1 MTGDSTP
8 QAGQSGQ
15 RGGWHSGR
23 FAHTFA
29 AIDLGT
35 NNCRL
40 LVARASVSG
49 FDVIDAYSRPVRLG
63 EGVVLNGALCG
74 DAIERTLDALDVCA
88 AKINRH
94 RVTRARHIATEACRR
109 ACNGEDFLSM
119 VKARTGLCFDVIAPE
134 EEARLALASCENL
147 LDPGIPYALLIDIG
161 GGSTEVS
168 WIRIGRRADGQGRNG
183 GTVTEVIGMTSVP
196 WGVVTL
202 TESCVAGQP
211 RDTPVGRSCYE
222 EMVERI
228 RADLRPFC
236 ARHSIGSAIS
246 RGDVQTVTTVS
257 AHHLGLKRY
266 NRTMV
271 DGSSI
276 GRDNILKICEQLAAM
291 SVTELTA
298 LPCIGDD
305 RADLA
310 LAGGAILEAVCR
322 QWPAPMVR
330 VADRGLREGVLMDLM
345 RQADRDA
352 DPNSRPTCRRDS

>member
-1 MTGDSTP
+1 MAGDSTP
-8 QAGQSGQ
+8 K
-15 RGGWHSGR
+15 GGWHSGR

-40 LVARASVSG
+40 LVARASVEG
-49 FDVIDAYSRPVRLG
+49 YEVIDAYSRPVRLG
-63 EGVVLNGALCG
+63 EGVALNGTLCG
-74 DAIERTLDALDVCA
+74 DAIERTLQALGVCA
-88 AKINRH
+88 AKIERN

-109 ACNGEDFLSM
+109 ACNGEDFLSL
-119 VKARTGLCFDVIAPE
+119 VRERTGLSFEVIPPA

-147 LDPGIPYALLIDIG
+147 LDAEIPFGLLVDIG

-168 WIRIGRRADGQGRNG
+168 WIRVFRRDDRLG
-183 GTVTEVIGMTSVP
+183 GVATELLDMTSVP

-202 TESCVAGQP
+202 TEACVKGQP
-211 RDTPVGRSCYE
+211 RERPVDRARYD

-236 ARHSIGSAIS
+236 ARHGIGKAIA
-246 RGDVQTVTTVS
+246 RGEVQMVGASGTVTTVS

-271 DGSSI
+271 DGSRV
-276 GRDNILKICEQLAAM
+276 GREQILRICDQLSAM
-291 SVTELTA
+291 SVAELTG
-298 LPCIGDD
+298 LPCIGDE

-322 QWPAPMVR
+322 QWQAPTVR

-345 RQADRDA
+345 RQADREA
-352 DPNSRPTCRRDS
+352 DPFCRRGD

>member
-1 MTGDSTP
+1 MAGDLTP
-8 QAGQSGQ
+8 EQGQK
-15 RGGWHSGR
+15 GGWHSGR

-40 LVARASVSG
+40 LVARASVEG

-63 EGVVLNGALCG
+63 EGVALSGTLCG
-74 DAIERTLDALDVCA
+74 DAIDRTLEALDVCA
-88 AKINRH
+88 AKIGRH

-109 ACNGEDFLSM
+109 ACNGEDFLAM
-119 VKARTGLCFDVIAPE
+119 VKARTGLCFEVIPPT
-134 EEARLALASCENL
+134 EEARLAVASCENL
-147 LDPGIPYALLIDIG
+147 IDPDIPFGLLIDIG

-168 WIRIGRRADGQGRNG
+168 WVRIGRRADRG
-183 GTVTEVIGMTSVP
+183 GGLAIELLDMTSVP

-202 TESCVAGQP
+202 TESCVSGQP
-211 RDTPVGRSCYE
+211 REEPVARTCYD
-222 EMVERI
+222 EMVARI
-228 RADLRPFC
+228 REDLRPFC
-236 ARHSIGSAIS
+236 AKHGIGGAIE
-246 RGDVQTVTTVS
+246 RGEVQMIGASGTVTTVS

-266 NRTMV
+266 NRTVV
-271 DGSSI
+271 DGSRISRDSI
-276 GRDNILKICEQLAAM
+276 LRICDQLSLL
-291 SVTELTA
+291 SVAELTT
-298 LPCIGDD
+298 LPCIGND

-345 RQADRDA
+345 RQADREA
-352 DPNSRPTCRRDS
+352 DPHYRRDG

>member
-1 MTGDSTP
+1 MAGEQMPRTGP
-8 QAGQSGQ
+8 K
-15 RGGWHSGR
+15 GGWHSGR

-40 LVARASVSG
+40 LVARASVDG
-49 FDVIDAYSRPVRLG
+49 FDVIDAFSRPVRLG
-63 EGVVLNGALCG
+63 EGVALSGALCG
-74 DAIERTLDALDVCA
+74 DAIERTLGALDVCA
-88 AKINRH
+88 AKIGRAK
-94 RVTRARHIATEACRR
+94 VTRARHIATEACRR
-109 ACNGEDFLSM
+109 ACNGDDFLAM
-119 VKARTGLCFDVIAPE
+119 VKQRTGLSFEVIPAA

-147 LDPGIPYALLIDIG
+147 LDPDIPFGLLVDIG

-168 WIRIGRRADGQGRNG
+168 WIGVGRRRDGLG
-183 GTVTEVIGMTSVP
+183 GAAIELLDMTSVQ

-202 TESCVAGQP
+202 TEDCVKGQP
-211 RDTPVGRSCYE
+211 RQLAVERACYDA
-222 EMVERI
+222 MVERI

-236 ARHSIGSAIS
+236 AKNGIGEAIG
-246 RGDVQTVTTVS
+246 RGQVQMIGVSGTVTTVS

-266 NRTMV
+266 NRAVV

-276 GRDNILKICEQLAAM
+276 GRVDILGICERLAGL
-291 SVTELTA
+291 SVDELSM

-322 QWPAPMVR
+322 QWPISSVR

-345 RQADRDA
+345 RQADREA
-352 DPNSRPTCRRDS
+352 DPMCGRRV